1 MTTKTA
7 PNGEYVSEFA
17 ALEGQI
23 QNVQA
28 DVHEIRGSMTKVADA
43 LVTLARIEERHI
55 ATQQQV
61 AALVTALADANKRI
75 TELEKINIAHTAKF
89 DGVMWTMRAFWTL
102 LGGGI
107 LALGAKLL
115 HQLMS

>member
-1 MTTKTA
+1 MNTKTT
-7 PNGEYVSEFA
+7 PTGDYVSEFA

-23 QNVQA
+23 QSVQA

-61 AALVTALADANKRI
+61 AAHATALTDANKRI
-75 TELEKINIAHTAKF
+75 TELEKINLVHTARF
-89 DGVMWTMRAFWTL
+89 DGVVWTIRIVWTL
-102 LGGGI
+102 IGAGVLG
-107 LALGAKLL
+107 LGAKLA
-115 HQLMS
+115 HQLIA